1 MGTETAWWAG
11 QWQWLLKGRGARTG
25 DPASPTEQGA
35 WCPAGSGREGT
46 LNLASGCGEVI
57 HRTEHAKGARKVP
70 GEAWDSRRHGAQC
83 PCPALGSPPSR
94 WKQLPATRTRARELR
109 G

>member
-1 MGTETAWWAG
+1 MPSGEWQEGHTE
-11 QWQWLLKGRGARTG
+11 
-25 DPASPTEQGA
+25 P
-35 WCPAGSGREGT
+35 REWVWG
-46 LNLASGCGEVI
+46 VM

-70 GEAWDSRRHGAQC
+70 GEAWEAWDSRRHGAQC